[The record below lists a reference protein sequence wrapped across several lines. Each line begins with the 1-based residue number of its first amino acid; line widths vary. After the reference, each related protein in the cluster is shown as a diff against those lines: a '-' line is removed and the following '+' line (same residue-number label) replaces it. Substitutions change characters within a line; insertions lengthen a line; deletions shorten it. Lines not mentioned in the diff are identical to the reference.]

1 VSNLSTVVKEDMAW
15 AVVAVVAVAQHLGRE
30 CMTTFRNQ
38 TSQLEAEEVEVAMEE
53 EAEGD
58 IREDVVVAVREAP
71 LHRKVVHKVHR
82 LPMPQLDR
90 RMLESRA
97 RTIVVVVEA
106 ETGAS
111 TLMLVVESQ
120 RYVRHFNVRLPFGD
134 TL

>member
-1 VSNLSTVVKEDMAW
+1 MGW
-15 AVVAVVAVAQHLGRE
+15 AVVAVVVAQHLGRE

-71 LHRKVVHKVHR
+71 LHRKVDHKVHR

>member
-1 VSNLSTVVKEDMAW
+1 
-15 AVVAVVAVAQHLGRE
+15 
-30 CMTTFRNQ
+30 
-38 TSQLEAEEVEVAMEE
+38 
-53 EAEGD
+53 
-58 IREDVVVAVREAP
+58 
-71 LHRKVVHKVHR
+71 VHR

>member
-1 VSNLSTVVKEDMAW
+1 VVKEDMAW
-15 AVVAVVAVAQHLGRE
+15 AVVAVVAVVVAQHLGRE

-38 TSQLEAEEVEVAMEE
+38 TSQLEAQEVEVAME

-71 LHRKVVHKVHR
+71 LHRKVDHKVHR

-111 TLMLVVESQ
+111 TLMLAVESQ